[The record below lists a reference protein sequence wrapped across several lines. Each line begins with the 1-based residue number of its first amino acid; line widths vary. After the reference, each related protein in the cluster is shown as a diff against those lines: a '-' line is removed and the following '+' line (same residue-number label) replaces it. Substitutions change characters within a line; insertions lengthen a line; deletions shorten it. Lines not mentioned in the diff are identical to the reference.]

1 MQKTIETI
9 QALRLKGAPVTATAI
24 NAIAKGIDSQRSWR
38 FSHSILTLLAMVIV
52 NGEGKTNSRG
62 RGRREKKRNASRQ
75 TAVKR
80 EKFFELAAS
89 GGR

>member
-1 MQKTIETI
+1 MDWVES
-9 QALRLKGAPVTATAI
+9 LSERLASAAGV
-24 NAIAKGIDSQRSWR
+24 S
-38 FSHSILTLLAMVIV
+38 VI
-52 NGEGKTNSRG
+52 NGEGKINSRG
-62 RGRREKKRNASRQ
+62 RGRREKKRKASRH

>member
-1 MQKTIETI
+1 MET
-9 QALRLKGAPVTATAI
+9 
-24 NAIAKGIDSQRSWR
+24 
-38 FSHSILTLLAMVIV
+38 HEHLASVAGVSVI

-80 EKFFELAAS
+80 EKF
-89 GGR
+89 